1 MIVQRLTAFDVYVC
15 RPETTVAEA
24 LARIDKAT
32 PNLFQIVI
40 SGEGRVLGTITDGD
54 VRRAMLRGVTMNDVV
69 EKCMSRTPI
78 LGRVGEDLANR
89 VLLRR
94 AWFLPVVDAA
104 GRLDHVLIQRRFEQ
118 PLNRALVMAGGYG
131 RRLGNL
137 TRERPK
143 PLLAVGGRPI
153 LDRVLE
159 QLEAAGITSIH
170 LALHYRADQIRD
182 FIARRNNLATISFIE
197 ETEPLGTAG
206 ALAQLSN
213 HLADPVLVA
222 NGDVLTQ
229 VDYGALHEFHTR
241 HGYDGTVAVSRY
253 EVQVPFGVIRQ
264 TADGLFAGID
274 EKPRLTQFVAAGLYY
289 LSPEFIALTPRG
301 RPVDMPEL
309 LTLASGAGLR
319 IGLFPVHEYW
329 KDVGRPGDLAA
340 ADEDHEGK

>member
-1 MIVQRLTAFDVYVC
+1 MTVQRLVAFDPLVC
-15 RPETTVAEA
+15 RPDSTVADA

-32 PNLFQIVI
+32 PNLFQIVV
-40 SGEGRVLGTITDGD
+40 SADGCVLGTITDGD
-54 VRRAMLRGVTMNDVV
+54 LRRAMLRGVTMGDPVD
-69 EKCMSRTPI
+69 KCMRRTPI
-78 LGRVGEDLANR
+78 LGRAGEDVTNR

-94 AWFLPVVDAA
+94 AWFLPVVDPA
-104 GRLDHVLIQRRFEQ
+104 GRLDHVLVQRRFDR
-118 PLNRALVMAGGYG
+118 PFNRALVMAGGYG

-137 TRERPK
+137 TREKPK
-143 PLLAVGGRPI
+143 PLLSVGGRPI

-159 QLEAAGITSIH
+159 QLEVAGITSIH
-170 LALHYRADQIRD
+170 LALHYRAEQIRD
-182 FIARRNNLATISFIE
+182 FIAQRRNMASISFIE
-197 ETEPLGTAG
+197 EVEPLGTAG

-213 HLADPVLVA
+213 HVEEPVLVA

-309 LTLASGAGLR
+309 LTLATGAGLR

-329 KDVGRPGDLAA
+329 KDVGRPSDLAA
-340 ADEDHEGK
+340 ADQDHEGK

>member
-1 MIVQRLTAFDVYVC
+1 MTVTRLSTFDDYVC
-15 RPETTVAEA
+15 RSSATVADA
-24 LARIDKAT
+24 LARIDNAT
-32 PNLFQIVI
+32 PNLFQIVVADG
-40 SGEGRVLGTITDGD
+40 GEVLGTITDGD
-54 VRRAMLRGVTMNDVV
+54 VRRAMLRGVTMTDSV
-69 EKCMSRTPI
+69 ERCMRRTPI
-78 LGRVGEDLANR
+78 LGRAGEDVTNR

-118 PLNRALVMAGGYG
+118 PFSRALVMAGGYG
-131 RRLGNL
+131 RRLGKL
-137 TRERPK
+137 TREVPK
-143 PLLAVGGRPI
+143 PLLSVGGRPI

-159 QLEAAGITSIH
+159 QLETAGISSIH
-170 LALHYRADQIRD
+170 LAIHYRADQIRD
-182 FIARRNNLATISFIE
+182 FVTQRRNVAAIQFIE

-206 ALAQLSN
+206 ALAKLSN
-213 HLADPVLVA
+213 HVEEPLLVA

-229 VDYGALHEFHTR
+229 VDYGALHEFHAR

-340 ADEDHEGK
+340 ADQDHEGK

>member
-1 MIVQRLTAFDVYVC
+1 MSIQRVGRVEANIC
-15 RPETTVAEA
+15 RADATVAEA

-32 PNLFQIVI
+32 PHLFQIVI
-40 SGEGRVLGTITDGD
+40 SDEGRILGTITDGD
-54 VRRAMLRGVTMNDVV
+54 VRRAMLRGVVMADTVD
-69 EKCMSRTPI
+69 KCMRKTPL
-78 LGRVGEDLANR
+78 LGRVGEEVTNR

-94 AWFLPVVDAA
+94 AWFLPVVDVE
-104 GRLDHVLIQRRFEQ
+104 GRLDHILVERRFGR
-118 PLNRALVMAGGYG
+118 PFNRALVMAGGFG
-131 RRLGNL
+131 RRLGSL
-137 TRERPK
+137 TREVPK
-143 PLLAVGGRPI
+143 PLLHVGGRPI

-159 QLEAAGITSIH
+159 QLELAGITAIH
-170 LALHYRADQIRD
+170 LSVHYRAEQIRA
-182 FIARRNNLATISFIE
+182 FIAQRQNTAAISFVE

-206 ALAQLSN
+206 ALAQLQN
-213 HLADPVLVA
+213 LVDEPILVA

-229 VDYGALHEFHTR
+229 VDYAALHEFNGR
-241 HGYDGTVAVSRY
+241 HAYDGTVAVSRY

-264 TADGLFAGID
+264 TAEGLFAGID

-340 ADEDHEGK
+340 ADQDHEGK

>member
-1 MIVQRLTAFDVYVC
+1 MSAQRLGKVEANICPATA
-15 RPETTVAEA
+15 TVAEA

-40 SGEGRVLGTITDGD
+40 SDDGRVLGTITDGD
-54 VRRAMLRGVTMNDVV
+54 VRRAMLRGLTMSDTVD
-69 EKCMSRTPI
+69 KCMSKTPL
-78 LGRVGEDLANR
+78 LGRAGEDVTNR

-94 AWFLPVVDAA
+94 AWFLPVVDET
-104 GRLDHVLIQRRFEQ
+104 GRLDHVLVQRRFEQ
-118 PLNRALVMAGGYG
+118 PFNRALVMAGGFG
-131 RRLGNL
+131 RRLGSL
-137 TRERPK
+137 TRETPK
-143 PLLAVGGRPI
+143 PLLSVGGRPI

-159 QLEAAGITSIH
+159 QLETSGITSIH
-170 LALHYRADQIRD
+170 LSLHYRADQIRD
-182 FIARRNNLATISFIE
+182 FIAQRRNIATIEFIE

-213 HLADPVLVA
+213 HVEEPILVA

-229 VDYGALHEFHTR
+229 VDYGALHEFHAR
-241 HGYDGTVAVSRY
+241 HGHDGTVAVSRY
-253 EVQVPFGVIRQ
+253 EMQVPFGVIRQ
-264 TADGLFAGID
+264 TGDGLFAGID
-274 EKPRLTQFVAAGLYY
+274 EKPRMTHFVAAGLYY

-340 ADEDHEGK
+340 ADQDHEGK

>member
-1 MIVQRLTAFDVYVC
+1 MSIQRLTAFDVFVC
-15 RPETTVAEA
+15 RPEATVAEA

-40 SGEGRVLGTITDGD
+40 SSEGRVLGTITDGD
-54 VRRAMLRGVTMNDVV
+54 VRRAMLRGVTMSDVV
-69 EKCMSRTPI
+69 GKCMSRTPI
-78 LGRVGEDLANR
+78 LGRAGEDRANR

-118 PLNRALVMAGGYG
+118 PFNRALVMAGGYG

-137 TRERPK
+137 TREKPK
-143 PLLAVGGRPI
+143 PLLSVGGRPI

-182 FIARRNNLATISFIE
+182 FIAQRRNLAAISFIE

-206 ALAQLSN
+206 ALAQLAN
-213 HLADPVLVA
+213 HLEEPFLVA

-229 VDYGALHEFHTR
+229 VDYGALHEFHAR

-301 RPVDMPEL
+301 RAVDMPEL

-329 KDVGRPGDLAA
+329 KDVGRPGDLVA
-340 ADEDHEGK
+340 ADQDHEGK